1 MTWQRRHFFL
11 TLMLAAGAT
20 MPAFGQTAGPAG
32 LAGAARSAA
41 SVPDFSGLWAH
52 PGLGFDSPLSGPG
65 PVRNK
70 TRRPNGTSNADQL
83 VGDDTNPIL
92 KPAAAAI
99 IRKRG
104 EISQSGVAF
113 PDPDSLCNYQP
124 VPYIFWNFEI
134 ELLQR
139 PDKVVIIY
147 NHDHEWRDV
156 RLNQQHPAKVTPSW
170 HGDSVG
176 HYEGDTLVVDT
187 VGVRVDKHAT
197 IDRLG
202 TPYTEAMHVVERY
215 RLLDYAAAKTAMD
228 RAEKEWPPVPA
239 YAVDPAYRG
248 KGLHLE
254 FTVEDPIMF
263 TMPWTATVTYLQS
276 LHKEWHERI
285 CSENAAGNDFNVQ
298 YYSDKEAKIPVADT
312 PDF

>member
-1 MTWQRRHFFL
+1 MTWQRHCLLL
-11 TLMLAAGAT
+11 TILTAGMAA
-20 MPAFGQTAGPAG
+20 PAFGQTA
-32 LAGAARSAA
+32 
-41 SVPDFSGLWAH
+41 VPDFSGLWAH
-52 PGLGFDSPLSGPG
+52 PGLGFASPPSGPG

-70 TRRPNGTSNADQL
+70 IRRPNGSSNPDRL

-92 KPAAAAI
+92 KPEAAAI

-104 EISQSGVAF
+104 EISLSGLAF

-139 PDKVVIIY
+139 PDKVVILY
-147 NHDHEWRDV
+147 NHDHEWREV
-156 RLNQQHPAKVTPSW
+156 RLNQRHPAKVTPSW

-176 HYEGDTLVVDT
+176 HYEGDTLVIDT
-187 VGVRVDKHAT
+187 VGVRTGKHAT

-202 TPYTEAMHVVERY
+202 TPYTETMHVVERY
-215 RLLDYAAAKTAMD
+215 RLLDYEAAKAAMD
-228 RAEKEWPPVPA
+228 LAEKEWAPIPA
-239 YAVDPAYRG
+239 YAVDPDYKG

-254 FTVEDPIMF
+254 FTVEDQGVF
-263 TMPWTATVTYLQS
+263 TMAWTATVTYRRS
-276 LHKEWHERI
+276 LRKKWDEHI
-285 CSENAAGNDFNVQ
+285 CSENAEGNYFDVQ
-298 YYSDKEAKIPVADT
+298 YYSDKDAKIPSAGT